1 MQHNGRIIS
10 VGSGAASYTP
20 FPNMADY
27 ASSKAVI
34 AGYTRGWGPD
44 LGPRGITV
52 NLVQPSPIIT
62 DMNPKN
68 GSYAPLLKSLT
79 AVRRY
84 GQPFEVAAAL
94 SFLARPDSSCITGAT
109 LDIDGGMRA

>member
-10 VGSGAASYTP
+10 VGSGAASYTS
-20 FPNMADY
+20 FPNVADY
-27 ASSKAVI
+27 TSSKAAI
-34 AGYTRGWGPD
+34 AGYTRSWGPD
-44 LGPRGITV
+44 LGPRGITI
-52 NLVQPSPIIT
+52 NLAQPGSINT

-94 SFLARPDSSCITGAT
+94 SFLARPDSSYITGAT
-109 LDIDGGMRA
+109 LYTQLYT

>member
-1 MQHNGRIIS
+1 
-10 VGSGAASYTP
+10 
-20 FPNMADY
+20 MADY
-27 ASSKAVI
+27 TSSKAAR
-34 AGYTRGWGPD
+34 AGYTRGRGLD
-44 LGPRGITV
+44 LEPRGITV
-52 NLVQPSPIIT
+52 NLMQPGSINT